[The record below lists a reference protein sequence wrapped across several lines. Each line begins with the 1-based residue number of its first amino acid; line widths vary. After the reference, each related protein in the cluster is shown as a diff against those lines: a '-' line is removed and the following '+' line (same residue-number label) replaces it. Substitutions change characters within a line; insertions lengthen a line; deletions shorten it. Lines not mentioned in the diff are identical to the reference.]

1 MKNKKE
7 KIEHILEKT
16 KEFRKRPDRYRI
28 THKPISFE
36 RKIDF
41 IYENLEFYEL
51 FPLDTQEIEYLRGFL
66 DGIQQSEKLL

>member
-1 MKNKKE
+1 MKKKKE

-16 KEFRKRPDRYRI
+16 KELRERPDRYQAA
-28 THKPISFE
+28 HKPISFGE
-36 RKIDF
+36 KIDF

-51 FPLDTQEIEYLRGFL
+51 FPLDTQEIAYLRGFL